1 MIPGNFDEGWS
12 AGDLEPRGPAPLER
26 GGCLTAPSG
35 LRPVREPLLERS
47 ICAKTS
53 EMPRIYVELPFEL

>member
-26 GGCLTAPSG
+26 GGWVDCSVGA
-35 LRPVREPLLERS
+35 
-47 ICAKTS
+47 
-53 EMPRIYVELPFEL
+53 